1 MRALITNDD
10 GIDSAGLRRLAQV
23 AVAAGLKVTV
33 AAPDGERSG
42 TSAAMSGLAA
52 GGRLLV
58 ANRALDGL
66 QDVHTV
72 AVQASPAM
80 IVFVG
85 THGAFGPPP
94 DIVLA
99 GINRGPNIG
108 RAILHSGT
116 VGAAL
121 TAASAGLPALAVS
134 LASDRAEHWDTATE
148 ATTRALEW
156 FLPRAEV
163 PVVVNVNAPDRPADQ
178 LRGLHAARLASYG
191 VARAIIKDICRQLD
205 QDKVVWDRQRHTA
218 QPLLCDGD
226 GPIPA
231 FRDFFRQF
239 YAEWQQDQAPAHAV
253 RS

>member
-10 GIDSAGLRRLAQV
+10 GIDSAGLRTLAQV
-23 AVAAGLKVTV
+23 AVAAGLKVTI

-58 ANRALDGL
+58 ADRTLDGL
-66 QDVHTV
+66 DDVPTV

-85 THGAFGPPP
+85 SHGAFGPPP

-121 TAASAGLPALAVS
+121 TGASAGLPSMAVS
-134 LASDRAEHWDTATE
+134 LASERARHWDTAAV
-148 ATTRALEW
+148 ATARALEW
-156 FLPRAEV
+156 FLPRAGG
-163 PVVVNVNAPDRPADQ
+163 PAVVNVNVPDRPADQ
-178 LRGLHAARLASYG
+178 LRGLHAARLAPYG
-191 VARAIIKDICRQLD
+191 VARAIIGEPGEGFIPITFSPLE
-205 QDKVVWDRQRHTA
+205 A
-218 QPLLCDGD
+218 QPGDATDLALLREGWATVTLVGGLSESSALDLSTLG
-226 GPIPA
+226 
-231 FRDFFRQF
+231 
-239 YAEWQQDQAPAHAV
+239 
-253 RS
+253 

>member
-1 MRALITNDD
+1 MRALITHDD
-10 GIDSAGLRRLAQV
+10 GIDSTGLRMLAQV

-58 ANRALDGL
+58 ADRSLDGL
-66 QDVHTV
+66 EDVATV

-85 THGAFGPPP
+85 TRGAFGPPP

-121 TAASAGLPALAVS
+121 TAAYAYAPRQNRTLIQVAATVGIVALIIAG
-134 LASDRAEHWDTATE
+134 
-148 ATTRALEW
+148 
-156 FLPRAEV
+156 
-163 PVVVNVNAPDRPADQ
+163 VVVRDYQ
-178 LRGLHAARLASYG
+178 LVGALRL
-191 VARAIIKDICRQLD
+191 
-205 QDKVVWDRQRHTA
+205 
-218 QPLLCDGD
+218 
-226 GPIPA
+226 
-231 FRDFFRQF
+231 
-239 YAEWQQDQAPAHAV
+239 
-253 RS
+253 

>member
-42 TSAAMSGLAA
+42 TSAAMSGLA

-58 ANRALDGL
+58 ADRTLGGL
-66 QDVHTV
+66 ENVPAV

-80 IVFVG
+80 IVFAG

-99 GINRGPNIG
+99 GINRGPNSG
-108 RAILHSGT
+108 QAILHSGT

-134 LASDRAEHWDTATE
+134 LASDRAEHWDTA
-148 ATTRALEW
+148 AAVTTRVLGW
-156 FLPRAEV
+156 FLPRAEI
-163 PVVVNVNAPDRPADQ
+163 PVAVNVNVPDRPADQ
-178 LRGLHAARLASYG
+178 LRGLHAARLASYR
-191 VARAIIKDICRQLD
+191 VARAIIGEPGEGFIPITFPELD
-205 QDKVVWDRQRHTA
+205 A
-218 QPLLCDGD
+218 QPGADTDLALIREGWATVTVLEGLSESTALDLSTLG
-226 GPIPA
+226 
-231 FRDFFRQF
+231 
-239 YAEWQQDQAPAHAV
+239 
-253 RS
+253 

>member
-10 GIDSAGLRRLAQV
+10 GIDSAGLRTLAQV
-23 AVAAGLKVTV
+23 AVAAGLKVTI

-42 TSAAMSGLAA
+42 TGTAMSGLAE

-58 ANRALDGL
+58 AERTLGGLD
-66 QDVHTV
+66 DVPTV
-72 AVQASPAM
+72 AAQASPAM
-80 IVFVG
+80 IVFLG

-121 TAASAGLPALAVS
+121 TGAWAGLPAMAVS
-134 LASDRAEHWDTATE
+134 LASDRATHWETARAA
-148 ATTRALEW
+148 ATRVLEW

-163 PVVVNVNAPDRPADQ
+163 PVVVNLNVPDRPADQ
-178 LRGLHAARLASYG
+178 LRGLHAARLASHG
-191 VARAIIKDICRQLD
+191 VARAIIGEPGEGFIPVTFSQLD
-205 QDKVVWDRQRHTA
+205 A
-218 QPLLCDGD
+218 QPEEDTDLALVREGWATVTVLE
-226 GPIPA
+226 GPSESSA
-231 FRDFFRQF
+231 LDL
-239 YAEWQQDQAPAHAV
+239 
-253 RS
+253 STLG

>member
-10 GIDSAGLRRLAQV
+10 GIDSAGLRRLARV

-42 TSAAMSGLAA
+42 TSAAISGLAA

-58 ANRALDGL
+58 SDRTLDGL
-66 QDVHTV
+66 ENVPAV

-85 THGAFGPPP
+85 TQGAFGPPP

-108 RAILHSGT
+108 QAILHSGT

-121 TAASAGLPALAVS
+121 TAASAGLPAMAIS
-134 LASDRAEHWDTATE
+134 LASDRAEHWDTAAA
-148 ATTRALEW
+148 ATTRVLGW

-163 PVVVNVNAPDRPADQ
+163 PVVVNVNVPDRPADQ
-178 LRGLHAARLASYG
+178 LRGLHAARLASYR
-191 VARAIIKDICRQLD
+191 VARAIIGEPGEGFIPITFSELD
-205 QDKVVWDRQRHTA
+205 A
-218 QPLLCDGD
+218 QPGAGTDLALLRDGWATVTVLEGLSESSALD
-226 GPIPA
+226 LSTLG
-231 FRDFFRQF
+231 
-239 YAEWQQDQAPAHAV
+239 
-253 RS
+253 

>member
-191 VARAIIKDICRQLD
+191 VARAIIGEPGEGFIPIRFSELN
-205 QDKVVWDRQRHTA
+205 A
-218 QPLLCDGD
+218 QPGADTDLALIRAGWATVTVLEGLSESSALDLSTLG
-226 GPIPA
+226 
-231 FRDFFRQF
+231 
-239 YAEWQQDQAPAHAV
+239 
-253 RS
+253 

>member
-10 GIDSAGLRRLAQV
+10 GIDSAGLRTLAQV

-52 GGRLLV
+52 DGRLLV
-58 ANRALDGL
+58 ADRTLDGL
-66 QDVHTV
+66 DDVPTV

-80 IVFVG
+80 IVLLG

-108 RAILHSGT
+108 RAVLHSGT

-121 TAASAGLPALAVS
+121 TGASAGLPSMAVS
-134 LASDRAEHWDTATE
+134 LASERAQHWDTAAE
-148 ATTRALEW
+148 ATARALEW
-156 FLPRAEV
+156 FLPRAEA
-163 PVVVNVNAPDRPADQ
+163 PVVVNVNVPDRPADQ
-178 LRGLHAARLASYG
+178 LRGLHPARLASYG
-191 VARAIIKDICRQLD
+191 VARAIIGEPGEGFIPITFSQLD
-205 QDKVVWDRQRHTA
+205 APPGEDTDLALVRQGWVTVSVLEGLSESGA
-218 QPLLCDGD
+218 LDLSTLG
-226 GPIPA
+226 
-231 FRDFFRQF
+231 
-239 YAEWQQDQAPAHAV
+239 
-253 RS
+253 